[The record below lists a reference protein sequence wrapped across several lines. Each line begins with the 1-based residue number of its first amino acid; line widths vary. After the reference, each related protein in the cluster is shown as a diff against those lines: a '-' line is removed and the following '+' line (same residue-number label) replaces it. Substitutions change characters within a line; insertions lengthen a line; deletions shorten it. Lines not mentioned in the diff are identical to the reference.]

1 MTEPSSA
8 ATAEP
13 VGVGFIGLGN
23 IGGPMAKRLIDWPG
37 GLTVCDVSPDATKE
51 FADAGVTVAATPAEV
66 AANAL
71 VISVMVRDDAQ
82 VLDVLDGE
90 HGLLTTA
97 RPGTV
102 VAIHSTIESETP
114 AKLAEIAGAK
124 DVLIVDAP
132 VSGGFMGAHDG
143 TLAFLLGGD
152 DEAIDR
158 VREPFGRMAQLV
170 AHFGPLGAGTQ
181 AKLARNLIT
190 YASYVA
196 VGEAMR
202 IAEAAGLDLA
212 KLGDVVRHS
221 DKVTG
226 GPGSVMVRSTMTPF
240 TADDPLRPPFL
251 HGAQLGQKD
260 LALVAALGAEVGVD
274 TPVAIQAKDLLNAAM
289 SIDPELDA

>member
-1 MTEPSSA
+1 MSEPTDA
-8 ATAEP
+8 P
-13 VGVGFIGLGN
+13 VPVGFIGLGN

-37 GLTVCDVSPDATKE
+37 GLTVCDVSPDATKD
-51 FADAGVTVAATPAEV
+51 FADAGVPVVATAAEV

-90 HGLLTTA
+90 HGILRTA

-102 VAIHSTIESETP
+102 VAIHSTIESDTP

-132 VSGGFMGAHDG
+132 VSGGFMGAYDG

-152 DEAIDR
+152 DEAIDK
-158 VREPFGRMAQLV
+158 VREPFGRMATLV

-181 AKLARNLIT
+181 AKLTRNLIT

-202 IAEAAGLDLA
+202 IAEAAELDLG

-240 TADDPLRPPFL
+240 GPDDPLRPPFL

-260 LALVAALGAEVGVD
+260 LSLVAVLGAEVGVD
-274 TPVAIQAKDLLNAAM
+274 TPVAVQAKALLDAAM
-289 SIDPELDA
+289 SIDPELDK

>member
-1 MTEPSSA
+1 MSEP
-8 ATAEP
+8 TDGP
-13 VGVGFIGLGN
+13 VPVGFIGLGN

-37 GLTVCDVSPDATKE
+37 GLTVCDISPDATKD
-51 FADAGVTVAATPAEV
+51 FADAGAHVATTAAEV
-66 AANAL
+66 AERAI
-71 VISVMVRDDAQ
+71 VICVMVRDDAQ

-90 HGLLTTA
+90 QGILRTA

-102 VAIHSTIESETP
+102 VAIHSTIEPETP
-114 AKLAEIAGAK
+114 AKLAEIAADKG
-124 DVLIVDAP
+124 VLIVDAP
-132 VSGGFMGAHDG
+132 VSGGFMGAYDG

-152 DEAIDR
+152 DEAIDK
-158 VREPFGRMAQLV
+158 VREPFGQMATLV

-181 AKLARNLIT
+181 AKLTRNLIT

-226 GPGSVMVRSTMTPF
+226 GPGSVMVRSSMTPF

-251 HGAQLGQKD
+251 HGALLGQKD

-274 TPVAIQAKDLLNAAM
+274 TPVAVQAKTLLNAAM